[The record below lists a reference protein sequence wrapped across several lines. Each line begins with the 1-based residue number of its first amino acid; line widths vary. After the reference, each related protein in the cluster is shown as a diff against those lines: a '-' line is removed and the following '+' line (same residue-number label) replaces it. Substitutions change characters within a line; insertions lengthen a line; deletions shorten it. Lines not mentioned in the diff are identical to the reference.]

1 MTINERVAALRQWM
15 RQQPIAPNAYLI
27 PTTDPHHSEYIAAH
41 WACREWI
48 TGFTGSAGL
57 AVVTQTEAVLFTDS
71 RYFLQ
76 AEEQLHDT
84 PFTLGRTQSNDPTP
98 EALEWLYQRL
108 GDTPRIGCPADLID
122 STIYRIALDLCAP
135 INASTDEVLV
145 CRDDAFDAL
154 WTDRPALPSAPISEQ
169 PLELAGQSREEKL
182 EQLVKAIN
190 HDVTTEADSTLV
202 FNNLEDIAW
211 LLNLRGEDISYNP
224 VFLAY
229 LTYSKPL
236 KQFTLYTHGQTLT
249 PEAASHLAEAG
260 VQLKPYEAVSEV
272 FADERSCYWL
282 ATAPIGHLPECFHT
296 HLVDVEQWRCI
307 KNTAE
312 VNGFREAML
321 RDGVALVKFGR
332 WLDESLA
339 AGKPLTELEV
349 SQKLT
354 AFRAEQ
360 PGFKQPSF
368 ETIAA
373 YGPHGAIVHYEP
385 TEESNVPLEPHG
397 LLLID
402 SGAQYDCGTT
412 DITRTYPLGSLTAEE
427 RRVYTLVLKGH
438 LRLARAQFPEGTS
451 GLQLD
456 TMARIDI
463 WNEGYNYG
471 HGTGHGVGSH
481 LCVHEGPQSLRAA
494 FTYGSQQALRPGMTI
509 TNEPGVYVAGKFGVR
524 IENTQLCVKG
534 MQTDFGSFLRFE
546 TLTLC
551 PYQLQAVDLTML
563 SPHEVDEINDYHLL
577 VRRRLMSLLTDE
589 ADRNWLARTTAPI
602 EGVGLD

>member
-15 RQQPIAPNAYLI
+15 SQQPIAPEAYLI
-27 PTTDPHHSEYIAAH
+27 STTDPHNSEYIAPH

-48 TGFTGSAGL
+48 TGFTGSAGM
-57 AVVTQTEAVLFTDS
+57 AIVTQTEAVLLTDS

-76 AEEQLHDT
+76 AEEQLQGT
-84 PFTLGRTQSNDPTP
+84 PFTLVRTQGNSPCD
-98 EALEWLYQRL
+98 EATAWLEQHV
-108 GDTPRIGCPADLID
+108 GETPRLGCPADLFNVEV
-122 STIYRIALDLCAP
+122 YRIALNLCAHTD
-135 INASTDEVLV
+135 ASVEELMAT
-145 CRDDAFDAL
+145 RADAFETI
-154 WTDRPALPSAPISEQ
+154 WTDRPALPSAPITEQ
-169 PLELAGQSREEKL
+169 PLEYAGESRAKKL
-182 EQLVKAIN
+182 QRLEKAIE
-190 HDVTTEADSTLV
+190 DDITTEPTSTLV

-211 LLNLRGEDISYNP
+211 LLNLRGQDISYNP

-229 LTYSKPL
+229 LTYSRPE
-236 KQFTLYTHGQTLT
+236 QRFTLYTHHDTLT
-249 PEAASHLAEAG
+249 PEAAQHLAADG
-260 VQLKPYEAVSEV
+260 VELKLYDEVSEV
-272 FADERSCYWL
+272 FANEQSCYCL
-282 ATAPIGHLPECFHT
+282 STAPIGHLPEQFHT
-296 HLVDVEQWRCI
+296 HEVDVEQWRCL
-307 KNTAE
+307 KNSAE

-332 WLDESLA
+332 WLDEALA
-339 AGKPLTELEV
+339 AHQPLTELAI
-349 SQKLT
+349 SRQLT

-360 PGFKQPSF
+360 KGFEQPSF

-373 YGPHGAIVHYEP
+373 YGAHGAIVHYEP
-385 TEESNVPLEPHG
+385 TEETDAAIEPHG

-412 DITRTYPLGSLTAEE
+412 DITRTYPLGPLTPEE

-438 LRLARAQFPEGTS
+438 LRLARAQFPEGTT

-456 TMARIDI
+456 TQARIDI

-481 LCVHEGPQSLRAA
+481 LCVHEGPQTLRAA
-494 FTYGSQQALRPGMTI
+494 LTYNSRQALRQGMTI
-509 TNEPGVYVAGKFGVR
+509 TNEPGVYVEGKFGVR

-551 PYQLQAVDLTML
+551 PYHLQAVDLTLL

-589 ADRNWLARTTAPI
+589 ADRNWLARATAPI
-602 EGVGLD
+602 EGISID